1 MSGMYLVMI
10 LGLMIV
16 APIVSVVIDYS
27 AGGGAGDVLLLV
39 GNWFVFWAV
48 GVRLFTAGL
57 SQSFRPEFTA
67 GNILGA
73 KAADRSVLQIVQE
86 LGFANLGFG
95 LIGILSLPFAGW
107 TVPAAVAGGLFLGLA
122 GIRHIAKSGKNT
134 KEWIATLTDLLVF
147 VVLAV
152 FVIYVW
158 TTGAGTAVG

>member
-1 MSGMYLVMI
+1 MYLVMI

-16 APIVSVVIDYS
+16 APVVSIVSEYS
-27 AGGGAGDVLLLV
+27 AGGGAGDLLLLA
-39 GNWFVFWAV
+39 GKWFVFWAV
-48 GVRLFTAGL
+48 GIRLFTAGL

-73 KAADRSVLQIVQE
+73 RSADRSVLQIVQE

-95 LIGILSLPFAGW
+95 LIGILSLPFGGW
-107 TVPAAVAGGLFLGLA
+107 IVPAAVAGGLFLGLA
-122 GIRHIAKSGKNT
+122 GIRHVAKPGKNT

-147 VVLAV
+147 AVLAV

-158 TTGAGTAVG
+158 TTGAGTAAG